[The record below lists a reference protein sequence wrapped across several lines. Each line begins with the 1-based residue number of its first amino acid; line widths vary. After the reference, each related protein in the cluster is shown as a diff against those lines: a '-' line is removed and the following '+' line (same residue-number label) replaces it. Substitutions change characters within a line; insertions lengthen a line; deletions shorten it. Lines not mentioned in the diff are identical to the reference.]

1 MGAKLTPR
9 QELFCREYLVDLNA
23 TQAATRAGYS
33 AKTALQQGPR
43 LLGNV
48 GVSARIEQL
57 KAKRA
62 TKLEITA
69 DRVLLEMSR
78 IALSDTRKLFD
89 DAGRLR
95 PVSEWDDDMA
105 AAVAGVDV
113 AEETEKRSGRHI
125 TTYTKKVKLWDK
137 INALVKLGQ
146 HLGMFREQVTNLNVT
161 PADLEGMSDA
171 DLDRLRAKLT
181 GR

>member
-1 MGAKLTPR
+1 MGAKLEPR
-9 QELFCREYLVDLNA
+9 QELFCREYLADLNG
-23 TQAATRAGYS
+23 TQAAIRTGYS
-33 AKTALQQGPR
+33 PKTANVQAARMLAK
-43 LLGNV
+43 GNIA
-48 GVSARIEQL
+48 ARVEEL

-62 TKLEITA
+62 TRLEITA

-105 AAVAGVDV
+105 AAVSGVDV
-113 AEETEKRSGRHI
+113 AEETERRGGRHI

-171 DLDRLRAKLT
+171 DLDRLRAKLA